1 MLFPMQLGHMVVV
14 RIVHRSMALH
24 AAAITAAAATS
35 VGGSA
40 GIRLASRTE
49 LSKDGEGAYEV

>member
-1 MLFPMQLGHMVVV
+1 MHLGHMVVV
-14 RIVHRSMALH
+14 SIVHRSMALH

-35 VGGSA
+35 VGGRA